1 MASGQVNR
9 AEQAEHMAAPTN
21 AAKRE
26 ESPCQLGAV
35 HTWPVF
41 TVLGSGRARQLCPG
55 ISDLDFLGDLDRI
68 VELDAKISNR
78 AFDLRMTQQ

>member
-35 HTWPVF
+35 HTWPIAFLMKGLV
-41 TVLGSGRARQLCPG
+41 SGCCRSSGL
-55 ISDLDFLGDLDRI
+55 
-68 VELDAKISNR
+68 
-78 AFDLRMTQQ
+78 

>member
-21 AAKRE
+21 AAIRE

-35 HTWPVF
+35 HTWPFCEV
-41 TVLGSGRARQLCPG
+41 VASAINVGCVGNCGPEL
-55 ISDLDFLGDLDRI
+55 LDTSLT
-68 VELDAKISNR
+68 
-78 AFDLRMTQQ
+78 AFGPKAATLMR